1 LGQTINHIAA
11 VVIPL
16 VGVVVWEAVGSR
28 YTFLVG
34 VGIVVLSL
42 ILVQWMR
49 VELEAVPGLTAA
61 GPGGEG

>member
-1 LGQTINHIAA
+1 
-11 VVIPL
+11 
-16 VGVVVWEAVGSR
+16 VVWEAVGSR